1 MSKVVT
7 FVNNFCLEKQGR
19 LVRGYALSKLLRLLL
34 CCFNDV
40 VVIKVRV
47 SAEKGPV
54 GHNFVGDTC
63 FLRVIFMTVRR

>member
-1 MSKVVT
+1 MSKEVT

-19 LVRGYALSKLLRLLL
+19 LVRGYALSKLLRLFL

-47 SAEKGPV
+47 SADKR
-54 GHNFVGDTC
+54 TC
-63 FLRVIFMTVRR
+63 WA